1 MEELQDAIEDAQY
14 MNAMYDD
21 IPRPTKDWKWPSN
34 EEMQV
39 YMEKVTTTCP
49 HLLAAEGLCKGSL
62 GFFMVSEMK
71 LIISCNIRRRPA
83 NVNYLPCAQFMKYC
97 KDQNRKCS
105 NMAEF
110 LEDVATFRVSFPSLF
125 QL

>member
-62 GFFMVSEMK
+62 GFYMVSINE
-71 LIISCNIRRRPA
+71 LPVISWLRLRA
-83 NVNYLPCAQFMKYC
+83 NVNFLPHAQFMKYC
-97 KDQNRKCS
+97 KDQNRKCL

-110 LEDVATFRVSFPSLF
+110 LEDVATFRVSLHFLF
-125 QL
+125 L